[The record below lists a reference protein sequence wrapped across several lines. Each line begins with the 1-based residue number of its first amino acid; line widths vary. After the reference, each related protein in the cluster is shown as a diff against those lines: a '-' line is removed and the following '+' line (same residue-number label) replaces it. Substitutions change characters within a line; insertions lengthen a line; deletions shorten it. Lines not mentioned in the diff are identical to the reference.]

1 MFLDLFRTQLHVLQL
16 EGYQFSRFLRWWQ
29 NNLFRSKLK
38 NKIGL
43 KYTPKVKLLIILSLV
58 IIVSETI
65 YIIKFPALLL
75 FILLIHVS
83 FPFTLL
89 GISLIIAMPYEIIRK
104 KLTISRTRTTILSSK
119 NLTTIGVTGSYGK
132 TTTKNYLHSILTLHQ
147 EAVATPESYNTTFG
161 IAKCVDLEIC
171 SKSRYFICEM
181 DAYHR
186 GEIKE
191 LCFQVSPHFAILI
204 SVGPQHLERLGSLS
218 NATDANFELIDSVD
232 PKNSLVNIDNPL
244 IAERL
249 KNVRY
254 KSARTFS
261 LNPRAR
267 ADFFLTSFKM
277 NSRGTTLNVHSS
289 IDQGDY
295 QFTAPVFGS
304 SNLVNLTAAV
314 SMALML
320 KVPIKNISQGLKS
333 VTPSP
338 HRLQLVTINKSTII
352 DDSYSSN
359 VEGFENIIRDL
370 SMQKGKKAI
379 ITPGVVELGQLT
391 KGFHEKIGKKISQVF
406 DIAYLVGKSDRTDN
420 INRGINDNIKV
431 VFTENNI
438 NVWDLCKE
446 LSKSYSWILIE
457 NDLPENY

>member
-1 MFLDLFRTQLHVLQL
+1 MFLDLFRTQLQVLQL
-16 EGYQFSRFLRWWQ
+16 EGYHFPRFLRWWQ
-29 NNLFRSKLK
+29 YNLFRRKLK

-43 KYTPKVKLLIILSLV
+43 KYTSKVKLLNILSLV

-75 FILLIHVS
+75 FILLIHLS

-104 KLTISRTRTTILSSK
+104 KLTISHTRTTILSSK
-119 NLTTIGVTGSYGK
+119 NLTTIGITGSYGK
-132 TTTKNYLHSILTLHQ
+132 TTTKNYLHSILSLHQ
-147 EAVATPESYNTTFG
+147 ETVVTPESYNTTFG

-171 SKSRYFICEM
+171 NKSRYFICEM
-181 DAYHR
+181 DAYQR
-186 GEIKE
+186 GEIRE
-191 LCFQVSPHFAILI
+191 LCFQVPPKYALLI
-204 SVGPQHLERLGSLS
+204 SVGPQHLERLGSLED
-218 NATDANFELIDSVD
+218 ATIANFELIDSVN
-232 PKNSLVNIDNPL
+232 PQNALVSIDNPF
-244 IAERL
+244 IAKRL
-249 KNVRY
+249 KSEQY
-254 KSARTFS
+254 KYVKTFS
-261 LNPRAR
+261 LSKPE
-267 ADFFLTSFKM
+267 ADFFLTNFKM
-277 NSRGTTLNVHSS
+277 NSRGITMTIHSS
-289 IDQGDY
+289 IDQRNY
-295 QFTAPVFGS
+295 QFAAPVFGS
-304 SNLVNLTAAV
+304 SNLVNLTASV

-320 KVPIKNISQGLKS
+320 KIPIKHISQGLKS
-333 VTPSP
+333 VSSSP

-391 KGFHEKIGKKISQVF
+391 RDFHEKIGKKISQVF

-446 LSKSYSWILIE
+446 LSNSYSWILIE